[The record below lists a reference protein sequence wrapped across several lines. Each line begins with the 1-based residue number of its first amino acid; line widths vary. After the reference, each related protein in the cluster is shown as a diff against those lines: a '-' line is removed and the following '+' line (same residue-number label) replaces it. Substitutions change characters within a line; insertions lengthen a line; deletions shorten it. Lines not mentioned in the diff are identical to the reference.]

1 MKAIRWTGRSFF
13 LYTEGQVW
21 IIFVPSALSSAVKLT
36 KEGRVVIFDGILPKM
51 PSRRLLCELCGGLF

>member
-1 MKAIRWTGRSFF
+1 
-13 LYTEGQVW
+13 VW